1 MSTGERLREERERLG
16 LNQVAFAAQGGVQ
29 KAAQINYEK
38 DERRPDTEYLAG
50 IAAAG
55 VDVLYVVTG
64 VRAGGVKPSPTLTT
78 DEEQLLQL
86 FRAAPLAVK
95 AAAVGA
101 LQGAANATTRSS
113 GTKARSGAH
122 KTDQVFHGDI
132 HGGVAGRDIVNHTK
146 RSS

>member
-1 MSTGERLREERERLG
+1 MREERERLG

-38 DERRPDTEYLAG
+38 NERRPDTEYLAG
-50 IAAAG
+50 IASAG

-64 VRAGGVKPSPTLTT
+64 VRAGGVKPSPTLTA

-95 AAAVGA
+95 AAAMGA
-101 LQGAANATTRSS
+101 LEGASNARA
-113 GTKARSGAH
+113 GKQRPAGAKAMPGAH
-122 KTDQVFHGDI
+122 SADQVFHGDI